1 MSNEIP
7 GRRNARI
14 VIGRGL
20 GPNFDEP
27 ARQIVGIVG
36 DVHDDALAQPPL
48 PAVFVPGAQLS
59 DVRTAGRPVSWVIR
73 IRGASQ
79 SLNAA
84 IRNELRT
91 ATGEPV
97 PPLRSMEEIVAH
109 STARQN
115 FEMLLMSIFGGS
127 ALLLAAIGIYGLM
140 AYRVERRTQEIGI
153 RMALGARP
161 EDVRNMVVLQG
172 MRLAFSGVAI
182 GITAA
187 MGLTRFLAS
196 FLFGV
201 KTVDPLV
208 FIVTPILLTAVALL
222 AIWMPAKRATQ
233 IDPIRALRCE

>member
-1 MSNEIP
+1 
-7 GRRNARI
+7 
-14 VIGRGL
+14 
-20 GPNFDEP
+20 
-27 ARQIVGIVG
+27 
-36 DVHDDALAQPPL
+36 
-48 PAVFVPGAQLS
+48 
-59 DVRTAGRPVSWVIR
+59 
-73 IRGASQ
+73 
-79 SLNAA
+79 LNAA

-97 PPLRSMEEIVAH
+97 PPLRSMEEIIVH

-208 FIVTPILLTAVALL
+208 FILTPILLGAVALL
-222 AIWMPAKRATQ
+222 AIWIPAQRATR